1 MTSGMT
7 ANVNSSLS
15 KRTARVRARARAVL
29 RDLATGKLNARR
41 APVAIDI
48 PLVDLLASIAPD
60 IERAR
65 EAGHGIPAIREA
77 LQMNAQLPVAER
89 TIRRAL
95 DKAEQ
100 ETSR

>member
-1 MTSGMT
+1 MWHDCH
-7 ANVNSSLS
+7 VNSSLS
-15 KRTARVRARARAVL
+15 KRTERVRDRARKVL
-29 RDLATGKLNARR
+29 RDLANGKIIGRR
-41 APVAIDI
+41 APAALDI

-77 LQMNAQLPVAER
+77 LQVNAQLPVAER